1 MYSKH
6 INKLILLAIIFL
18 SGDFYSQYSLIGKI
32 LDNSGEPVIG
42 ASVFLKESIFRFN
55 FRY

>member
-42 ASVFLKESIFRFN
+42 ASVFLKESF
-55 FRY
+55 